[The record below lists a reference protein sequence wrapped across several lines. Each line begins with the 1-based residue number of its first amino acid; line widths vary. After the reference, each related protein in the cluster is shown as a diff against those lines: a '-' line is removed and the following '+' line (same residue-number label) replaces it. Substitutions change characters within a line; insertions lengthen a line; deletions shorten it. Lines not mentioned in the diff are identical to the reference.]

1 MRYPADQKQRTS
13 QRILDSASTLFR
25 ARGYEATGIDAVMA
39 SADLTAGAF
48 YAHFSSKEDLLARSL
63 DSAFCQS
70 GAAWSKR
77 LENLRG
83 PDWVRKF
90 VSAYLSKAH
99 RDNPEQGCPMPAL
112 ASEIARIGG
121 PSRAVFEKRLC
132 GLIEIVDRETGAS
145 SPNPGSSNKDDA
157 IAAIALCVGGLLLS
171 RAVDDPTLSDRIL
184 SACRA
189 AVIEDSTP
197 A

>member
-90 VSAYLSKAH
+90 VSSYLNKAH

-132 GLIEIVDRETGAS
+132 GLIEMVANETDY
-145 SPNPGSSNKDDA
+145 PNRDDA

-171 RAVDDPTLSDRIL
+171 RAVDCPTLSDRIL

-189 AVIEDSTP
+189 AVIDDSTP

>member
-1 MRYPADQKQRTS
+1 MRYPPDQKQRTS
-13 QRILDSASTLFR
+13 QRILNSASTLFR

-48 YAHFSSKEDLLARSL
+48 YAHFASKEDLLARSL

-83 PDWVRKF
+83 REWVRKF
-90 VSAYLSKAH
+90 VSVYLSKAH
-99 RDNPEQGCPMPAL
+99 RDNPEHGCPMPAL

-121 PSRAVFEKRLC
+121 PSRAVFEKRLRVLVEMV
-132 GLIEIVDRETGAS
+132 GRETGPG
-145 SPNPGSSNKDDA
+145 SPNNEDHA
-157 IAAIALCVGGLLLS
+157 IASIALCVGGLLLA
-171 RAVDDPTLSDRIL
+171 RAVDDPRFSDRIL
-184 SACRA
+184 GACRA
-189 AVIEDSTP
+189 AALEESTTTP
-197 A
+197 